1 MRALQRSLPLALA
14 GLLLSLQSALAQA
27 WTVEDGSQV
36 RFTALQQG
44 SPVEGG
50 FDRFT
55 ADITFYPKD
64 LGKSLVDVQIDTT
77 SIDTGHKDRD
87 TTLRS
92 SAFFDVQRWPMARFR
107 TLQLSHRKGDAYEA
121 TGRAHDPGRDQGRG
135 AAVHADD
142 WGGSGQAGPVAGRGQ
157 RRAHDLAARLWGRPG
172 RLGLDQDDRRAGRDP
187 HRNPGVA
194 RALSRR

>member
-14 GLLLSLQSALAQA
+14 GFLLSLQSALAQA
-27 WTVEDGSQV
+27 WTVEDGSQI

-44 SPVEGG
+44 SPVEGV

-55 ADITFYPKD
+55 ADITFDPKS
-64 LGKSLVDVQIDTT
+64 LAKSLVDVQIDTT

-121 TGRAHDPGRDQGRG
+121 TGELTIRDVTKDVMLPFTLTIGADPAKPDRMLAEAKGELTISRLDYGVGQGDWASTKTIGAPVVIHVDIRA
-135 AAVHADD
+135 
-142 WGGSGQAGPVAGRGQ
+142 S
-157 RRAHDLAARLWGRPG
+157 RP
-172 RLGLDQDDRRAGRDP
+172 R
-187 HRNPGVA
+187 
-194 RALSRR
+194 